1 MSYNKISLSNNEEDT
16 LYIILEYYLLEN
28 FIINFIVLYST
39 NKITKSNIKIRGI
52 ILGTLISTAYS
63 LVLFLPSLLFLSRF
77 IFKVI
82 ISALIVYITFSSKSL
97 KTFLYQ
103 WLTFYIVSF
112 IFAGAIMSLS
122 SNFTNISKLL
132 SKEINLFNVFSIKNI
147 LIGIFIALI
156 VSLIVFSYN
165 HRKKEIERLLVDA
178 SIIHKARSIS
188 IKALVDT
195 GNSLKEPLS
204 NRSVFVVE
212 LSKLWSILPQEL
224 KGFYENTPDVSIED
238 LLIKLNDKFPLTLIP
253 FKSIGND
260 NGIILGFRPDKILI
274 KLKDEEDE
282 IVLHKTIVGIYNGNL
297 SHDNEF
303 SALLNYESI
312 IMKEEI

>member
-178 SIIHKARSIS
+178 SIIHKARSIN

>member
-1 MSYNKISLSNNEEDT
+1 M
-16 LYIILEYYLLEN
+16 YIVLEYYLLEN

-52 ILGTLISTAYS
+52 ILGTLISTSYS
-63 LVLFLPSLLFLSRF
+63 LVLFLPSLLFLSRLT
-77 IFKVI
+77 FKVI
-82 ISALIVYITFSSKSL
+82 ISAFIVYITFSSKSL

-132 SKEINLFNVFSIKNI
+132 SKEFNLFNVFSIKSI

-156 VSLIVFSYN
+156 ISLIVFSYN
-165 HRKKEIERLLVDA
+165 HRKKEIEKHLVDA
-178 SIIHKARSIS
+178 SIIYKERSIS

-224 KGFYENTPDVSIED
+224 KGFYENKAGISIED

-260 NGIILGFRPDKILI
+260 NGIIFGFRPDKILI
-274 KLKDEEDE
+274 RLKDEEDE
-282 IVLHKTIVGIYNGNL
+282 IVLYKTIVGIYNGNL

-303 SALLNYESI
+303 SGLLDYESI
-312 IMKEEI
+312 IMKEET